1 VFTERSFDTGTV
13 QIAHAESAASGP
25 VLLVIHGV
33 TSRWQDWLP
42 VLPVFAQRWR
52 VVAVD
57 LRGHGGSGHVED
69 GYGLM
74 EYVSDVAALLGHLGD
89 EPAAVMGH
97 SLGAMI
103 AIGLAAE
110 HPDRVR
116 AVVLED
122 PPLGAF
128 NGQPFVN
135 RPEHGRFVAMRELAR
150 AGHAQAELARLL
162 AAEMPGANA
171 LVPRARARS
180 LCQIDP
186 DVLSAIIE
194 NRSIEGYDLGA
205 RLQQV
210 QAPTLLLQGNTERG
224 GALSDAE
231 AAWAAALL
239 PDCVHI
245 SLPDVGHGIHSEQ
258 PVQFGQMVTSFLES
272 AVD

>member
-1 VFTERSFDTGTV
+1 MLTERSFDTGTV
-13 QIAHAESAASGP
+13 RIAYAESAASGP
-25 VLLVIHGV
+25 VLLVMHGV

-52 VVAVD
+52 VVVAD
-57 LRGHGGSGHVED
+57 LRGHGRSGHVQD
-69 GYGLM
+69 GYALM
-74 EYVSDVAALLGHLGD
+74 QYASDAAALLGHLDD
-89 EPAAVMGH
+89 EPSAVMGH

-103 AIGLAAE
+103 AIGLASE
-110 HPDRVR
+110 HPNTVR

-128 NGQPFVN
+128 NGQPFAN
-135 RPEHGRFVAMRELAR
+135 LPEHARFVAMREMAR
-150 AGHAQAELARLL
+150 AGHPQAELARLL
-162 AAEMPGANA
+162 AAEMPGANVLA
-171 LVPRARARS
+171 PRARARS
-180 LCQIDP
+180 LSQIDP

-194 NRSIEGYDLGA
+194 NRSIDRYDLEE
-205 RLQQV
+205 RLKQV

-231 AAWAAALL
+231 AAWAAVLL

-245 SLPDVGHGIHSEQ
+245 SLPNAGHGIHSEQ
-258 PVQFGQMVTSFLES
+258 PVQFGHLVTSFLES